1 MTREEFSKL
10 VQDKLK
16 EANISNYTKNM
27 ADIICDVY
35 EKGFNDGFEIATKI
49 KQL

>member
-1 MTREEFSKL
+1 MTKEEFRKL

-16 EANISNYTKNM
+16 EADISNYTKNM
-27 ADIICDVY
+27 AVIICDVY
-35 EKGFNDGFEIATKI
+35 EQGFTDGFEIATKI